1 MERDARTRNGTSNS
15 LHIDVANCN
24 LCHASHC
31 KLKSCSMHFD
41 KNRTDIKRL
50 HIKEKQSQPPLPR
63 DTGNSPLPT
72 HQERKRNPHKLS
84 PQEVINHTSCTYWSI
99 CAKGVNISRRAAR
112 AHRQTEECVLSFLV
126 LCSSQFLCDE
136 TTVGLLSNDTKH
148 SLGFLL
154 TES

>member
-24 LCHASHC
+24 LCYASHC

-72 HQERKRNPHKLS
+72 HQERKRNPHKPS

-112 AHRQTEECVLSFLV
+112 ARRQTDRRMCASTPRPLFFSILV
-126 LCSSQFLCDE
+126 RRNHCGSVVE
-136 TTVGLLSNDTKH
+136 RYKI
-148 SLGFLL
+148 
-154 TES
+154 